1 MEVKKSITK
10 DELRNIASLARIY
23 LEDHE
28 LERLTEDL
36 KDILQYVAKL
46 QKLDVSQTPPTSHVF
61 PLKNVYRE
69 DKVKPSLPPQEAL
82 KIAPDKHRESFRVPQ
97 VIE

>member
-1 MEVKKSITK
+1 MDGKSTISQK
-10 DELRNIASLARIY
+10 DVQNIASLARIH

-28 LERLTEDL
+28 LERLTQDL
-36 KDILQYVAKL
+36 EGILHYVAKL

-69 DKVKPSLPPQEAL
+69 DKVKPSISLQEAF
-82 KIAPDKHRESFRVPQ
+82 KIAPDAHRQCFRVPQ